1 MERRARVLRR
11 IAEKIQKSGEE
22 TTLETQEEAVHKL
35 KNALEDCTAVCILE
49 GFQKQEHMMLV
60 DAILKELGKP
70 EIVLEA
76 LHAMLYKSFFKG
88 RAEAKLASIKRPP
101 VLSSSNF
108 IRQYFQSFAED
119 PIMSIPD
126 SNSTEESTNGES
138 NGYHKS

>member
-70 EIVLEA
+70 EIVL
-76 LHAMLYKSFFKG
+76 
-88 RAEAKLASIKRPP
+88 
-101 VLSSSNF
+101 
-108 IRQYFQSFAED
+108 
-119 PIMSIPD
+119 
-126 SNSTEESTNGES
+126 
-138 NGYHKS
+138 